1 LLGQAE
7 VLLGSGVS
15 ALDLGVVVAA
25 LTPHFLGYV
34 LPVAFLLGGVLGVG
48 RLTEDRELVALG
60 AAGISPLRL
69 VKVPLLIG
77 LAVSAVALW
86 LTLDVEPRGLKAAR
100 ARVDQIVK
108 KNVSSE
114 VRSGVFY
121 EDIPALTLYAEQ
133 ARAGGWRHV
142 LIEDRSDSRAPVLAL
157 AQAGRLEPAGPG
169 DEMRLVLT
177 GGELHREEPA
187 GEYLVARFDGATVA
201 VGLGSTLDVEPRGLK
216 AARAR
221 IDQIVKKNVSSEVRS
236 GVFYEEIPT
245 LTLYAEQARAGR
257 WRHVLLEDR
266 SDPRAPVLALAQ
278 GGRLE
283 PAGPGDAMRLVLESG
298 ELHREERAGDYLVG
312 RFAEASVSVGLGSA
326 LGEKN
331 RLGGSAFELTTGEIA
346 ALAHGAR
353 DLEEA
358 RYWRS
363 FLFRRL
369 AGPVGILAFALL
381 CVPIAAARRG
391 GRAFGYGA
399 TLLAMVVYYAV
410 MRFGEGLS
418 QGGALPPW
426 LGPNLANAVFALA
439 GGLALW
445 GIHRKGPG
453 AVR

>member
-1 LLGQAE
+1 MSVLDRYLAREILPPFAAGLVFLTQVLVATQLLGQAE

-15 ALDLGVVVAA
+15 GLDLVVVVAS
-25 LTPHFLGYV
+25 LVPHFLGYV

-48 RLTEDRELVALG
+48 RLTEDRELVAMG

-69 VKVPLLIG
+69 VKVPLLLG
-77 LAVSAVALW
+77 LAVSAAALW

-121 EDIPALTLYAEQ
+121 EDL
-133 ARAGGWRHV
+133 
-142 LIEDRSDSRAPVLAL
+142 
-157 AQAGRLEPAGPG
+157 
-169 DEMRLVLT
+169 
-177 GGELHREEPA
+177 
-187 GEYLVARFDGATVA
+187 
-201 VGLGSTLDVEPRGLK
+201 
-216 AARAR
+216 
-221 IDQIVKKNVSSEVRS
+221 
-236 GVFYEEIPT
+236 PT

-257 WRHVLLEDR
+257 WRHVLIEDR

-283 PAGPGDAMRLVLESG
+283 PSGPGDAMRLVLEAG
-298 ELHREERAGDYLVG
+298 EVHREERGDYLEG
-312 RFAEASVSVGLGSA
+312 RFAEATVSVGLGPT

-331 RLGGSAFELTTGEIA
+331 RLGGSAFELTAGEIA

-353 DLEEA
+353 SPEEG
-358 RYWRS
+358 RRWRS

-399 TLLAMVVYYAV
+399 TLLAVVAYYAV

-418 QGGALPPW
+418 QGGALPVW
-426 LGPNLANAVFALA
+426 LGPNLANAAFVVA

-445 GIHRKGPG
+445 GLHRKGPG

>member
-1 LLGQAE
+1 MSALDRYLAREILPPFAAGLVFLTQVLVATQLLGQAD
-7 VLLGSGVS
+7 VLLGAGVS
-15 ALDLGVVVAA
+15 GLDLAVVVVA
-25 LTPHFLGYV
+25 LVPHFLGYV

-77 LAVSAVALW
+77 LAVSAAALW

-108 KNVSSE
+108 KNVSNE

-121 EDIPALTLYAEQ
+121 EGIPTLTLYAEQ
-133 ARAGGWRHV
+133 SRAGRWRHV
-142 LIEDRSDSRAPVLAL
+142 LIEDRSDPRAPLLAL
-157 AQAGRLEPAGPG
+157 AQAGRLDPTGPG
-169 DEMRLVLT
+169 DAMRLVLE
-177 GGELHREEPA
+177 GGELHREERH
-187 GEYLVARFDGATVA
+187 GEYLVGEFARATVA
-201 VGLGSTLDVEPRGLK
+201 VGLGSTL
-216 AARAR
+216 
-221 IDQIVKKNVSSEVRS
+221 
-236 GVFYEEIPT
+236 
-245 LTLYAEQARAGR
+245 
-257 WRHVLLEDR
+257 
-266 SDPRAPVLALAQ
+266 
-278 GGRLE
+278 
-283 PAGPGDAMRLVLESG
+283 G
-298 ELHREERAGDYLVG
+298 ER
-312 RFAEASVSVGLGSA
+312 
-326 LGEKN
+326 N
-331 RLGGSAFELTTGEIA
+331 RLGGSAFELTAGEIA
-346 ALAHGAR
+346 ALAQRAR
-353 DLEEA
+353 SPEEG
-358 RYWRS
+358 RRWRS

-399 TLLAMVVYYAV
+399 TLLAVVVYYAV

-426 LGPNLANAVFALA
+426 LGPNLANAVFAL
-439 GGLALW
+439 GGALALW